1 MCGQVWLDCQL
12 QSLSNEDQQS
22 NREEK
27 SETSFRFGNGKVFK
41 SIKCVTLPTFI
52 ANKNVLLSTKVYDI
66 PLLLCRDALK
76 TAKTYIDFSKDKIII
91 FDEEVPVKFYT
102 SGHYCI
108 TVGKINKA
116 ALQIRAGQ
124 Q

>member
-41 SIKCVTLPTFI
+41 SIKCVALPTFI

>member
-22 NREEK
+22 NKEEK